1 MFSVHA
7 GPRCVRR
14 IRILAA
20 RPADGTGCPPHH
32 CPLAGQNFKWGFT
45 AGIVSKQLAALPFN
59 LIVFDVSSFGHE
71 PRQNRKSTIQGW
83 RILYE

>member
-32 CPLAGQNFKWGFT
+32 CPRLGRISG
-45 AGIVSKQLAALPFN
+45 GILPPAVSKQLAALPFD
-59 LIVFDVSSFGHE
+59 LIVFVVSSFGHE

-83 RILYE
+83 RVLHQ